1 MGYRSGAYPVAA
13 STILKKTSKV
23 SWTARWSTA
32 ASALIVASSVAYW
45 ILRTEQTLDEFVTA
59 LSWSSLISIIL
70 GGLIA
75 YGSKVSS
82 RGKQI
87 SGDVVRQHERESQRL
102 KLATPAIF
110 GMVFA
115 GCGFLIVT
123 VCIEWVAAR
132 LG

>member
-13 STILKKTSKV
+13 STIFKKTSKV

-59 LSWSSLISIIL
+59 LSWSSIISIIL

-75 YGSKVSS
+75 YGSKVSF
-82 RGKQI
+82 RGKQF

-110 GMVFA
+110 GKVFA

-123 VCIEWVAAR
+123 VCIEWIAAR